1 MPGRK
6 NWPCGA
12 RNKATPPRPEFLPS
26 KAESGASRPRFTR
39 LRGCRNR
46 RYYATPRRTSP
57 PWYGFK
63 GNLAIAAQL
72 GIATPSI
79 RRLKRLRPARRN
91 RTEAVGDK
99 MSDQAILVTG
109 AAGFIGFHVARGLL
123 AEGRQVVGLDNL
135 NHYYDP
141 DLKRARLNILREYP
155 EFSFAQTDLAD
166 RPSI

>member
-6 NWPCGA
+6 SWPCGA
-12 RNKATPPRPEFLPS
+12 RSKAAPPRPEFLLS

-39 LRGCRNR
+39 LRRMSKR
-46 RYYATPRRTSP
+46 RYYSTPRRTSP

-91 RTEAVGDK
+91 RAEAVGDM

-123 AEGRQVVGLDNL
+123 AEGREVVGLDNL
-135 NHYYDP
+135 NDYYDP
-141 DLKRARLNILREYP
+141 DLKRARLNYLREDP
-155 EFSFAQTDLAD
+155 GFSFAPTDLAD
-166 RPSI
+166 RP